1 VSADVYH
8 RENIES
14 LAAYSIIVVAI
25 KRLTSTRITNKIII
39 SSKKYLT
46 AAVVIIVYIE
56 EVSALIATFCK
67 FAWWNCTK
75 KGWYVLFSQRATRY
89 DDCHCDYHC

>member
-1 VSADVYH
+1 MIH
-8 RENIES
+8 
-14 LAAYSIIVVAI
+14 
-25 KRLTSTRITNKIII
+25 

-46 AAVVIIVYIE
+46 AAFVIRVYIE

-75 KGWYVLFSQRATRY
+75 KGWYELFSQRATRY
-89 DDCHCDYHC
+89 DGCHCDYHC